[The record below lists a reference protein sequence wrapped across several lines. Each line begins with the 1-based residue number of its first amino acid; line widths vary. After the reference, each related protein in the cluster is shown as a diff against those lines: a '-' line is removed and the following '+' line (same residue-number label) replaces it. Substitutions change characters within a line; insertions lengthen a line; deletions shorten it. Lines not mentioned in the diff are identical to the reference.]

1 MEIENI
7 LVILLIISIGLLL
20 VLYCINMNKITYIRG
35 SHEEH
40 KTMNNNS
47 KFIKELWYSN
57 NRNDLLRLFS
67 LLIYY
72 GIPGK
77 RIVKLLK
84 QYSKK
89 NMTDFKIMK
98 NLKIISDKEM
108 KKVKKKI
115 VNKKVNINIPS
126 REQKRAKEILS
137 VLKENGITK
146 QKGPYLDIG
155 ASDGKITNEVGKII
169 NLNKK
174 DIHGVDIKQWVGS
187 DHIID
192 KSINKRINFKYI
204 NLSGDGKN
212 IIPYKDNSFNF
223 ITILQALHH
232 FENLYDMMSEINR
245 VCKKGGIILIRE
257 HNAEKISTH
266 KLIDIE
272 HLLYGIISDNLSIE
286 LYKNNY
292 YGKYRTM
299 TEWDVMFKNY
309 GFSCLYK
316 QHKNNPTKHYYA
328 LYTKN

>member
-1 MEIENI
+1 MEVENI

-20 VLYCINMNKITYIRG
+20 IYFINMNKIKYSGG
-35 SHEEH
+35 SSEVY
-40 KTMNNNS
+40 KTMDNNS

-57 NRNDLLRLFS
+57 NRNDLLWLFS
-67 LLIYY
+67 LLKYY
-72 GIPGK
+72 GISYK
-77 RIVKLLK
+77 RTIYLLK
-84 QYSKK
+84 KYSNK

-108 KKVKKKI
+108 KKT
-115 VNKKVNINIPS
+115 KKVVTKKVDINISS

-137 VLKENGITK
+137 VLKKNGIIK

-155 ASDGKITNEVGKII
+155 ANDGKITSEVGKII
-169 NLNKK
+169 NLSKK

-187 DHIID
+187 DNIINE
-192 KSINKRINFKYI
+192 SINKQINFKYI

-212 IIPYKDNSFNF
+212 IIPYKNNSFNF

-245 VCKKGGIILIRE
+245 VCKKGGIVLIRE
-257 HNAEKISTH
+257 HNAEKIYTH

-292 YGKYRTM
+292 YGKYRSSI
-299 TEWDVMFKNY
+299 EWDSIFKKY
-309 GFSCLYK
+309 GFNCLYK

-328 LYTKN
+328 LYIKN

>member
-1 MEIENI
+1 MEVENI
-7 LVILLIISIGLLL
+7 LLILLIISIGLLV
-20 VLYCINMNKITYIRG
+20 VLYVINMNKIKYSGG
-35 SHEEH
+35 SSKVH
-40 KTMNNNS
+40 KTMDNNS
-47 KFIKELWYSN
+47 TFIKELWHSDN
-57 NRNDLLRLFS
+57 KNDLLRLFS

-72 GIPGK
+72 GIPRK
-77 RIVKLLK
+77 RIVKLLN

-108 KKVKKKI
+108 RKIKKNI
-115 VNKKVNINIPS
+115 VNKKNNITIAS

-137 VLKENGITK
+137 VLKNNGITK

-155 ASDGKITNEVGKII
+155 ANDGKITSEVGKII
-169 NLNKK
+169 DLNKK

-187 DHIID
+187 DNIID
-192 KSINKRINFKYI
+192 ENINKRINFKYI

-212 IIPYKDNSFNF
+212 IIPYRDNNFNF

-232 FENLYDMMSEINR
+232 FENLYDMMGEISR
-245 VCKKGGIILIRE
+245 VCKKGGIVLIRE

-299 TEWDVMFKNY
+299 NEWDDIFNNY

-328 LYTKN
+328 LYIKN